1 MTKSLIPILCEKCK
15 CEIEYYDT
23 VQRTILKANH
33 EKQYI
38 KIKRYRCPRCGSIH
52 RILPDNVLPYKQYD
66 AEIIEGV
73 KEGLIDSTTLG
84 YEDYPSEMTMKRW
97 RKPKNKK

>member
-1 MTKSLIPILCEKCK
+1 MTKSRIPILCEKCN
-15 CEIEYYDT
+15 CETEYYDT
-23 VQRTILKANH
+23 VQRTILKANR
-33 EKQYI
+33 EKQYLQI
-38 KIKRYRCPRCGSIH
+38 ERYRCPKCGSIH

-73 KEGLIDSTTLG
+73 EEGLIDSSTLG

-97 RKPKNKK
+97 RKTKNNK